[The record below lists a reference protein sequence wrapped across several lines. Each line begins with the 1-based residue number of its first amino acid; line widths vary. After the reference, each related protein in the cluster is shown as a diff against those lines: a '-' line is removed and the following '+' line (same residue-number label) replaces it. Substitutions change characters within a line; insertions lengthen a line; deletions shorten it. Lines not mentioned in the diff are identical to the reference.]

1 MQTQPA
7 ATLTGVALLGWM
19 EKEQAVRFLSE
30 DCIFDTPLARGAAE
44 EMWAEAHHRAAAL
57 PERSATAPADMALT
71 VSEEEHASRF
81 LERMAAI
88 GIPGLKVIKV
98 DPMQLVIAQYHVAL
112 DRAAAYF
119 AHSQSDVAWAATA
132 LPLSS
137 TTPPLEMKFTRRNC
151 DTDISIDLPHSEFI
165 FGVNLASAHIDGTSP
180 EPGANHQGTFG
191 PKELLGHISAMRV
204 GNRLLLGKGYHRI
217 YARIAAT
224 EAKYPERLSLLALD
238 PGTIAPADQT
248 ESANSE
254 IKAPGLHVFGVRP
267 ALFADFFTEGLAT
280 PVRLRRKR
288 YQLQVHARLVAV
300 NPD

>member
-19 EKEQAVRFLSE
+19 EREQAVQFLSE
-30 DCIFDTPLARGAAE
+30 DCVFDTPLTLGAAE
-44 EMWAEAHHRAAAL
+44 AMWAEAHEYAAAL
-57 PERSATAPADMALT
+57 PERAATAPTEMALT
-71 VSEEEHASRF
+71 AEEEEHARHF

-88 GIPGLKVIKV
+88 GMPGLKVIKV

-119 AHSQSDVAWAATA
+119 AYSQSDAAWAATA

-137 TTPPLEMKFTRRNC
+137 TAPPLEMKFTRRNY

-165 FGVNLASAHIDGTSP
+165 FGVNLASAQIDGTSP

-191 PKELLGHISAMRV
+191 PKELLGHITTLRV
-204 GNRLLLGKGYHRI
+204 GDRLMLGKGYHRI
-217 YARIAAT
+217 YARIAAA
-224 EAKYPERLSLLALD
+224 EAKYPERLSILALD
-238 PGTIAPADQT
+238 PGTITPPDQALGAT
-248 ESANSE
+248 SKTMA
-254 IKAPGLHVFGVRP
+254 AGLHIFGERP
-267 ALFADFFTEGLAT
+267 ALFADFFTEGVAT

-288 YQLQVHARLVAV
+288 YQLQVQARWVAV
-300 NPD
+300 NAN

>member
-19 EKEQAVRFLSE
+19 EKEQAVQFLTE
-30 DCIFDTPLARGAAE
+30 DCVFDAPLAAGAAE
-44 EMWAEAHHRAAAL
+44 AMWTEAHERAAAL
-57 PERSATAPADMALT
+57 PERTATAPAETALT
-71 VSEEEHASRF
+71 GQEAEHARRF

-88 GIPGLKVIKV
+88 GMPGLKVIKV
-98 DPMQLVIAQYHVAL
+98 DPMELVIAQYHVAL

-119 AHSQSDVAWAATA
+119 AHSQSEAAWAATA

-137 TTPPLEMKFTRRNC
+137 TTPPLEMKFTRRNY

-191 PKELLGHISAMRV
+191 PKELLGHISALRV
-204 GNRLLLGKGYHRI
+204 GERLMLGKGYHRI

-238 PGTIAPADQT
+238 PGTITPADQADGA
-248 ESANSE
+248 SSE
-254 IKAPGLHVFGVRP
+254 TMAAGLHVFGARP

-280 PVRLRRKR
+280 PVRLRRKQ

-300 NPD
+300 NA